1 MYFHSPL
8 MRRMSRVPHSWS
20 MIPAVMKSDALKVA
34 WLTMWNTAATDDS
47 GESSPIRN
55 VISPRWLIVE

>member
-1 MYFHSPL
+1 

-20 MIPAVMKSDALKVA
+20 TMPAAMKSEALKVA
-34 WLTMWNTAATDDS
+34 WLTMWNTAATVDI

-55 VISPRWLIVE
+55 VISPSWLMVE